1 MQSRS
6 IFGHFI
12 FIILYYIYVKNTIQ
26 CYHCKK
32 FLAGVFFNFL
42 MIVSEESRDNQT
54 ERNSTPSMVF
64 ARGYLSMY
72 QRNEPCFT
80 LLFLPTSN
88 EAYTNHD
95 SRSTQARLT
104 VEQHTAVLPRRK
116 LLRKENSRRKSTFS
130 LHISDSIG

>member
-1 MQSRS
+1 MLQIQYNAIIVRS
-6 IFGHFI
+6 
-12 FIILYYIYVKNTIQ
+12 
-26 CYHCKK
+26 
-32 FLAGVFFNFL
+32 FLVGVFFHFL
-42 MIVSEESRDNQT
+42 MLVLEESRDDLI
-54 ERNSTPSMVF
+54 ERNSIPSKFF

-72 QRNEPCFT
+72 QRNEHCST

-104 VEQHTAVLPRRK
+104 VEQHSCFPQAQATTHKV
-116 LLRKENSRRKSTFS
+116 NSRRKSTFS